1 MWEALCGKRTKQAV
15 ALAVLFVLMFIGGCF
30 FVKANQAK
38 EFEKNDYGVF
48 LNADASSLERFK
60 TYETIV
66 IDAQYF
72 TKRDI
77 ELLHQNG
84 TVVYTYLNIGSIEN
98 FREYYTTYAELAIGE
113 YEHWEE
119 EEWVDV
125 ANPDWQKFMGQLS
138 QELYEKG
145 VDGFFIDNC
154 DVYYYDPHESIFE
167 GITAIL
173 QNIMTFGKAV
183 IINGGDTY
191 VAEYREHYGAIDQI
205 MTGVNQESVW
215 SSIDFDS
222 GTFGE
227 QTSETRDYFCKY
239 LETCKADGVEVY
251 LLEYTTNQKL
261 IRKIKEYCKEQDF
274 HFYISNS
281 LELR

>member
-1 MWEALCGKRTKQAV
+1 MWEALCAKRIKQPV

-48 LNADASSLERFK
+48 LNEDASSLERFK
-60 TYETIV
+60 MYETIV

-119 EEWVDV
+119 EQWVDV
-125 ANPDWQKFMGQLS
+125 ANPDWQKFIGQLS
-138 QELYEKG
+138 QE
-145 VDGFFIDNC
+145 
-154 DVYYYDPHESIFE
+154 
-167 GITAIL
+167 
-173 QNIMTFGKAV
+173 
-183 IINGGDTY
+183 
-191 VAEYREHYGAIDQI
+191 
-205 MTGVNQESVW
+205 SVW
-215 SSIDFDS
+215 SGIDFDK
-222 GTFGE
+222 GTFHE
-227 QTSETRDYFCKY
+227 QMSETRDYFCKY
-239 LETCKADGVEVY
+239 LEACKADGMEVY
-251 LLEYTTNQKL
+251 LLEYTTNPNL
-261 IRKIKEYCKEQDF
+261 IQKIKEYCKEQDF
-274 HFYISNS
+274 HFYISSS

>member
-1 MWEALCGKRTKQAV
+1 M
-15 ALAVLFVLMFIGGCF
+15 
-30 FVKANQAK
+30 
-38 EFEKNDYGVF
+38 D
-48 LNADASSLERFK
+48 
-60 TYETIV
+60 
-66 IDAQYF
+66 
-72 TKRDI
+72 
-77 ELLHQNG
+77 
-84 TVVYTYLNIGSIEN
+84 TYLNIGSIEN

-125 ANPDWQKFMGQLS
+125 ANPDWQKFIGQLS
-138 QELYEKG
+138 QELNEKG

-191 VAEYREHYGAIDQI
+191 VAEYRERYGAIDQI

-251 LLEYTTNQKL
+251 LLE
-261 IRKIKEYCKEQDF
+261 
-274 HFYISNS
+274 
-281 LELR
+281 

>member
-38 EFEKNDYGVF
+38 EFEKNDY
-48 LNADASSLERFK
+48 
-60 TYETIV
+60 
-66 IDAQYF
+66 
-72 TKRDI
+72 
-77 ELLHQNG
+77 
-84 TVVYTYLNIGSIEN
+84 
-98 FREYYTTYAELAIGE
+98 
-113 YEHWEE
+113 
-119 EEWVDV
+119 V
-125 ANPDWQKFMGQLS
+125 AK
-138 QELYEKG
+138 
-145 VDGFFIDNC
+145 
-154 DVYYYDPHESIFE
+154 
-167 GITAIL
+167 
-173 QNIMTFGKAV
+173 
-183 IINGGDTY
+183 
-191 VAEYREHYGAIDQI
+191 YRERYGAIDQI
-205 MTGVNQESVW
+205 MTGANQESVW

-261 IRKIKEYCKEQDF
+261 IKKIKEYCKEQDF
-274 HFYISNS
+274 HFYISSS